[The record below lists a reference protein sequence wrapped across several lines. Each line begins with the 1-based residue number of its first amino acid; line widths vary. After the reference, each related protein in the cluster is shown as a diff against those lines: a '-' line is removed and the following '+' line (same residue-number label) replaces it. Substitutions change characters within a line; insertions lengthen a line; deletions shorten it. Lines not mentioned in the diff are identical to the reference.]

1 MGNMGIALDITHI
14 GEALVA
20 YLLENNETV
29 QNNFK
34 KLLGAGVK
42 AAWAN
47 KPIDNDS
54 DSMHRIDVLVKSDK
68 TKYIA
73 IEVKLGTAITTP
85 GAYCTRYLSKGD
97 NDKKGNMLNKLASG
111 RLTVDNQEV
120 QEEWILLVRN
130 NQIKD
135 KLSPKKCR
143 LGEKNKKLWE
153 KVIANANCKIIF
165 LGELIAGISPDDF
178 NEAVSRCIK
187 SNNYSAEWG
196 INLSAPSG
204 ISGLSQEK

>member
-1 MGNMGIALDITHI
+1 MGIALDITHI

-20 YLLENNETV
+20 YLLKNNEIV

-34 KLLGAGVK
+34 ELLGAGVK

-54 DSMHRIDVLVKSDK
+54 DSMHRIDVLVNTDK

-85 GAYCTRYLSKGD
+85 GAYCTRYLSNGD

-111 RLTVDNQEV
+111 NLMVEKENIEKKL
-120 QEEWILLVRN
+120 ILLVRS

-135 KLSPKKCR
+135 KLTTEKCR

-153 KVIANANCKIIF
+153 KVIANTNCMIIS
-165 LGELIAGISPDDF
+165 LEELIAKVSPKDF
-178 NEAVSRCIK
+178 NKAVNACIK
-187 SNNYSAEWG
+187 SDNYLEEWG
-196 INLSAPSG
+196 INLSGPSG
-204 ISGLSQEK
+204 VSGLSQEN

>member
-1 MGNMGIALDITHI
+1 MGIALDITHI

-120 QEEWILLVRN
+120 QEKWILLVRN
-130 NQIKD
+130 DQIKG
-135 KLSPKKCR
+135 KLTPKKCR
-143 LGEKNKKLWE
+143 LGEKNEKLWKE
-153 KVIANANCKIIF
+153 IIKNCTIIS
-165 LGELIAGISPDDF
+165 LEDLIVGISPDDF

-196 INLSAPSG
+196 INLSALSG
-204 ISGLSQEK
+204 VSGLSQEN

>member
-1 MGNMGIALDITHI
+1 MGIALDITHI

-111 RLTVDNQEV
+111 NLRVKTKDIEKK
-120 QEEWILLVRN
+120 WILLVRS

-135 KLSPKKCR
+135 KLSTEKCR

-153 KVIANANCKIIF
+153 KVIANANCKIIS
-165 LGELIAGISPDDF
+165 LEELIAGISPKDF
-178 NEAVSRCIK
+178 NKSVNACIK
-187 SNNYSAEWG
+187 SDNYLEEWG
-196 INLSAPSG
+196 IKLSGPFG
-204 ISGLSQEK
+204 VSGLSQEN

>member
-1 MGNMGIALDITHI
+1 MGIALDITHI

-42 AAWAN
+42 TAWAN

-130 NQIKD
+130 NQIKG
-135 KLSPKKCR
+135 KLTRKKCR
-143 LGEKNKKLWE
+143 LGEKNEELWKE
-153 KVIANANCKIIF
+153 IIKNCTIIS
-165 LGELIAGISPDDF
+165 LEELIVGISPDDF

-204 ISGLSQEK
+204 VSGLSQEN

>member
-1 MGNMGIALDITHI
+1 MGIALDITHI

-42 AAWAN
+42 TAWAN

-130 NQIKD
+130 NQIKG
-135 KLSPKKCR
+135 KLTRKKCR
-143 LGEKNKKLWE
+143 LGEKNEELWKE
-153 KVIANANCKIIF
+153 IIKHCTIIS
-165 LGELIAGISPDDF
+165 LEELIAGISPDDF

-204 ISGLSQEK
+204 VSGLSQEN

>member
-1 MGNMGIALDITHI
+1 MGIALDITHI

-42 AAWAN
+42 TAWAN

-120 QEEWILLVRN
+120 QEKWILLVRN
-130 NQIKD
+130 DQIKG
-135 KLSPKKCR
+135 KLTPEKCR
-143 LGEKNKKLWE
+143 LGEKNEKLWKE
-153 KVIANANCKIIF
+153 IIKNCTIIS
-165 LGELIAGISPDDF
+165 LEELIVGISPDDF

-204 ISGLSQEK
+204 VSGLSQEN